1 MYIHGLI
8 ILLHID
14 IDDNFIDNDDNII
27 IDERLNDL
35 DQNSSQLI
43 EGICTNWFNLKV
55 YVLIDSI
62 WN

>member
-1 MYIHGLI
+1 MWYIHGLI

-14 IDDNFIDNDDNII
+14 SDDNFIDNDENII

-43 EGICTNWFNLKV
+43 EGI
-55 YVLIDSI
+55 LIDSI
-62 WN
+62 LKLDMY

>member
-1 MYIHGLI
+1 MWYIHGLI

-14 IDDNFIDNDDNII
+14 SDDNFIDNEDNII

-43 EGICTNWFNLKV
+43 EGI
-55 YVLIDSI
+55 LIDSI
-62 WN
+62 LKLDMYW

>member
-1 MYIHGLI
+1 MWYIHGLI

-14 IDDNFIDNDDNII
+14 IDENFIDNDENII

-43 EGICTNWFNLKV
+43 EGI
-55 YVLIDSI
+55 LIDSI
-62 WN
+62 LKLDMY

>member
-1 MYIHGLI
+1 MWYIHGLI

-14 IDDNFIDNDDNII
+14 SDDNFIDNEDNII

-43 EGICTNWFNLKV
+43 EGI
-55 YVLIDSI
+55 LIDSI
-62 WN
+62 LKLDIY

>member
-1 MYIHGLI
+1 MWYIHALI

-14 IDDNFIDNDDNII
+14 SDDNFIDNDDNII

-43 EGICTNWFNLKV
+43 EGI
-55 YVLIDSI
+55 LIDLMLKLDMY
-62 WN
+62 

>member
-1 MYIHGLI
+1 MWYIHGLI

-14 IDDNFIDNDDNII
+14 SDDNFIDNDDNII

-43 EGICTNWFNLKV
+43 EGI
-55 YVLIDSI
+55 LIDSI
-62 WN
+62 LKLDIY

>member
-1 MYIHGLI
+1 MWYIHGLI

-14 IDDNFIDNDDNII
+14 SDDNYIDNDDKII

-43 EGICTNWFNLKV
+43 EGI
-55 YVLIDSI
+55 LIDSI
-62 WN
+62 LKLDMY

>member
-1 MYIHGLI
+1 MWYIHGLI

-14 IDDNFIDNDDNII
+14 SDDNFIDNDDNII

-43 EGICTNWFNLKV
+43 EGI
-55 YVLIDSI
+55 LIDSI
-62 WN
+62 LKLDMY

>member
-1 MYIHGLI
+1 MWYIHGLI

-14 IDDNFIDNDDNII
+14 SDDNFIDNDENII

-43 EGICTNWFNLKV
+43 EGI
-55 YVLIDSI
+55 LIDSI
-62 WN
+62 LKLDIY

>member
-1 MYIHGLI
+1 MCYIHGLI

-14 IDDNFIDNDDNII
+14 SDDNYIDNDDKII

-43 EGICTNWFNLKV
+43 EGI
-55 YVLIDSI
+55 LIDSI
-62 WN
+62 LKLDMY

>member
-43 EGICTNWFNLKV
+43 EGI
-55 YVLIDSI
+55 LIDSI
-62 WN
+62 LKLDIY